1 MIKEEVERIIDTKI
15 PADGWEHVFDRLQV
29 IGTLDMKT
37 ITRIIM
43 ELCKA
48 VEKLELG
55 DKELGVTIEEVEN
68 LIEKKLI
75 ATKVDE
81 KPKRGTKKP
90 RL

>member
-15 PADGWEHVFDRLQV
+15 PADGWENVFERLQV

-37 ITRIIM
+37 ITRIVM

-48 VEKLELG
+48 VEELEG
-55 DKELGVTIEEVEN
+55 DDKGLGVTIEEVEN
-68 LIEKKLI
+68 LIKKS
-75 ATKVDE
+75 APKVDA
-81 KPKRGTKKP
+81 KPKRTKKP